1 MCSFLSSPQ
10 RNQAIIPMKKIIVP
24 LDFTAVSETAVN
36 HAQNLA
42 VHTSSEVYLLHV
54 IAKESGREDAEKRVE
69 AYREMASAEYP
80 GVVFHGMVRTGS
92 IFDDI
97 GDVASEIQANLIVMG
112 THGMRGMQFLV
123 GSNALRIVSSSPIP
137 IIIVQERKIRA
148 EGYDDIVVPLDLH
161 KETKQKLNLV
171 LRMAKHFDGRVHLI
185 SPKESDEF
193 LQNKL
198 DRNMAYAR
206 QFFEEHGV
214 EYTTTVSDAVSG
226 SDFADALIRFAASKE
241 TDLITIMNLQKNSLV
256 NIIGGNYTQRIITNE
271 AQIPVLLVNPMDTGN
286 FDLFGWPAP

>member
-1 MCSFLSSPQ
+1 MLFPIFAQ

-42 VHTSSEVYLLHV
+42 IHTSSEVYLLHV
-54 IAKESGREDAEKRVE
+54 IARESGREDAEKRVE
-69 AYREMASAEYP
+69 AYREMASADYP

-97 GDVASEIQANLIVMG
+97 GNVASEIQANLIVMG

-137 IIIVQERKIRA
+137 IIIVQERRIRA

-171 LRMAKHFDGRVHLI
+171 LRMAKHFDSRVHLM
-185 SPKESDEF
+185 SPRESDEF

-214 EYTTTVSDAVSG
+214 EYTTTISDAESG
-226 SDFADALIRFAASKE
+226 SDFADALIRFAASQE

-256 NIIGGNYTQRIITNE
+256 NMIGGNYTQRIITNE